1 MSILRDVA
9 GYLQR
14 RKHASL
20 NDLAMYFDTSP
31 DAMRGMLD
39 KWIAKG
45 KVMRCPAAACQGCSS
60 TCSAAPGEA
69 YEWVA
74 DS

>member
-9 GYLQR
+9 DYLST

-20 NDLAMYFDTSP
+20 DDMAMHFETSP

-39 KWIAKG
+39 KWISKG
-45 KVMRCPAAACQGCSS
+45 KVRRCPASACQGCSS
-60 TCSAAPGEA
+60 ACHAAPGEA

-74 DS
+74 GA